1 MSTQTSINGRPPG
14 AAPPPPTGKG
24 RCEAGLPDDVLLAR
38 LGTGDGDSAVAFV
51 RRFQRVVF
59 GVALAI
65 TGDLDTAED
74 VARQA
79 FEHASRHA
87 KAYDWQRGPV
97 RTWLTRIAR
106 DLGVDVVHARGA
118 APVTPHDLAGLFTAM
133 SRQPHPHED
142 SAVLRGTLD
151 RLPATQARAV
161 AMASIFGMT
170 AQQIA
175 DAERIPVGRARTRI
189 TDGMQKLRDAWS
201 DSVATA
207 AN

>member
-1 MSTQTSINGRPPG
+1 MTVQTSINKR
-14 AAPPPPTGKG
+14 APD
-24 RCEAGLPDDVLLAR
+24 EVLLAR
-38 LGTGDGDSAVAFV
+38 LGTGDADSAVAFV
-51 RRFQRVVF
+51 RRFQRGVF

-87 KAYDWQRGPV
+87 KAYDSQRGSV

-106 DLGVDVVHARGA
+106 DLSVDVVHARVD
-118 APVTPHDLAGLFTAM
+118 APVTPDDLAGLLTTM
-133 SRQPHPHED
+133 SRPPHPHEG

-151 RLPATQARAV
+151 RLPPAQARAV
-161 AMASIFGMT
+161 AMASVFGLT

-175 DAERIPVGRARTRI
+175 DAERIPAAEARTRI
-189 TDGMQKLRDAWS
+189 TDGMRKLGNALS
-201 DSVATA
+201 GSAASTAT
-207 AN
+207 